1 MRRVSRGMKGSEEQN
16 KYLIQMLNLILLNNF
31 DTDLLIFLI
40 SEDLKI
46 QRIKDSERL
55 DKYNAKY
62 LEWIH

>member
-1 MRRVSRGMKGSEEQN
+1 MKGSEEQN

-40 SEDLKI
+40 FEDLKI

>member
-1 MRRVSRGMKGSEEQN
+1 MKGSEEQN

-55 DKYNAKY
+55 GKYNAKY

>member
-1 MRRVSRGMKGSEEQN
+1 
-16 KYLIQMLNLILLNNF
+16 MLNLILLNNF
-31 DTDLLIFLI
+31 DTDLLIFLV

-46 QRIKDSERL
+46 QRIKDFERP